1 MSNDKN
7 KPDIIDVEINQQSEG
22 LSDSGKKFGYVAIVG
37 QPNVGKSTLLNH
49 LLGVKLSITA
59 NKQQTT
65 RHQILGVN
73 TYDDLQIAYID
84 TPGLHLKETKAMNAY
99 LNRSARAA
107 LFDVDLIIFVVTA
120 LTFDEQDENVLSLI
134 KKAERPTICVVNKV
148 DRVKDK
154 GRLLPYLESLAEKY
168 PFEAIVPLTA
178 FDHAQVKEF
187 EKTLFAYLPAGEHH
201 FEDGTLTDRSDEFV
215 ASEILREKLTRSL
228 AQELPYALTVTV
240 DLLKESEELIK
251 IHATIWI
258 EKKSQKPII
267 LGAKG
272 ERLKKMATEARLDMQ
287 EFFDKKVFL
296 QCWIKVKDSWADNK
310 ISLDQLGY
318 SN

>member
-1 MSNDKN
+1 MSEDN
-7 KPDIIDVEINQQSEG
+7 KTKVEFVESPR
-22 LSDSGKKFGYVAIVG
+22 FGYVAIVG

-73 TYDDLQIAYID
+73 TYDHTQVAYID
-84 TPGLHLKETKAMNAY
+84 TPGLHLKETKAMNTY

-107 LFDVDLIIFVVTA
+107 LFDVDLILFVVSA

-134 KKAERPTICVVNKV
+134 KKAERPTICIVNKV

-168 PFEAIVPLTA
+168 PFEEIVPLTA
-178 FDHAQVKEF
+178 FDNFQVKEF
-187 EKTLFAYLPAGEHH
+187 EKHLLTYLPEGEHH
-201 FEDGTLTDRSDEFV
+201 FENETLTDRSDEFI
-215 ASEILREKLTRSL
+215 ASEILREKLTRHLS
-228 AQELPYALTVTV
+228 QELPYALTVTI
-240 DLLKESEELIK
+240 DLLKETKDLIK
-251 IHATIWI
+251 VHATIWV
-258 EKKSQKPII
+258 EKKSQKPIV
-267 LGAKG
+267 LGEKG
-272 ERLKKMATEARLDMQ
+272 SRLKKIATEARLDMQ
-287 EFFDKKVFL
+287 EFFEKKIFL

-318 SN
+318 S